1 MMAVATRV
9 VSRVPERAWIAIALG
24 AGLAALG
31 ARRVDAWAVVA
42 TATVGLIGL
51 LVPVPAVPRAG
62 IASRAAIL
70 MAGAVAFTAV
80 RWGWAMPQYPFTV
93 WAAGASVIA
102 AVAQEA
108 FFRRALYGRLEALGP
123 AVAVVV
129 TAVAFGLVHVP
140 VHGWE
145 VLPVDV
151 AAGLVFGWQR
161 WASGTWTVPAVTH
174 AFANLIQMG

>member
-1 MMAVATRV
+1 MMAVAARL
-9 VSRVPERAWIAIALG
+9 PERAWVALALG

-42 TATVGLIGL
+42 TAGVGVAGL
-51 LVPVPAVPRAG
+51 MVPVPQVRRAG
-62 IASRAAIL
+62 LAVCAATL
-70 MAGAVAFTAV
+70 VAGAAVFAAV
-80 RWGWAMPQYPFTV
+80 RWGWAMPQIPFTA

-108 FFRRALYGRLEALGP
+108 FFRRALYGRLEVLGP
-123 AVAVVV
+123 ATAVVV
-129 TAVAFGLVHVP
+129 TAVAFALVHVP
-140 VHGWE
+140 VYGWG